1 MIHKQ
6 TKRLSS
12 IKAQTTLW
20 WQSRW
25 RRRNSKRAS
34 RNARRTLLSG
44 LNSVNCEFIIIS
56 SSIGNSALIS
66 NSIIST
72 SINTIIYIIIASITI
87 TIIIISLSSS
97 SPSPSSPPSSPPPS
111 SSIQYDHHLHTGGS
125 QHRGIRVLLSS
136 MFCTGSIVNVAFFFL
151 HISTLVGQFCLT
163 WCLSNI
169 RDHAQCPC
177 FDKIISILGITWEWM
192 SSWVKLPYHW
202 RWHWG
207 RIR

>member
-1 MIHKQ
+1 M
-6 TKRLSS
+6 
-12 IKAQTTLW
+12 
-20 WQSRW
+20 
-25 RRRNSKRAS
+25 
-34 RNARRTLLSG
+34 
-44 LNSVNCEFIIIS
+44 NCEFIIIS

-136 MFCTGSIVNVAFFFL
+136 MFCTGSIVNLALFL
-151 HISTLVGQFCLT
+151 SSFSCSF
-163 WCLSNI
+163 W
-169 RDHAQCPC
+169 
-177 FDKIISILGITWEWM
+177 SILFDMLFIKYQGSCSPMLQQNLFYFRNYLGVDEFLGQASIPLKVTLRENSIEY
-192 SSWVKLPYHW
+192 SSFNL
-202 RWHWG
+202 
-207 RIR
+207 